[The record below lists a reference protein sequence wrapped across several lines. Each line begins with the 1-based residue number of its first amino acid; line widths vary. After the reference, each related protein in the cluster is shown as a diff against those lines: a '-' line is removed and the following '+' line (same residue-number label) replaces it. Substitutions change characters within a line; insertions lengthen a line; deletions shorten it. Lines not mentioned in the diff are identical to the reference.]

1 MQDGRNGGSM
11 DGRTIGSM
19 EGGRLTVGV
28 EVAAVA
34 GRKDTVRCSS
44 WVACLISGC
53 TNLKRAKR
61 RMLPLKGLPLIGLR
75 DAFADGLDA
84 VVTMILLLMWMPDV
98 VMLLL
103 DEKIPSDVPV
113 GLLA

>member
-1 MQDGRNGGSM
+1 
-11 DGRTIGSM
+11 
-19 EGGRLTVGV
+19 
-28 EVAAVA
+28 
-34 GRKDTVRCSS
+34 
-44 WVACLISGC
+44 
-53 TNLKRAKR
+53 
-61 RMLPLKGLPLIGLR
+61 MLPLIGLPLIGLR

-84 VVTMILLLMWMPDV
+84 VVTMILLLMWTPYV